1 MDVMSGKLLTREKE
15 HKPMAFNVLIVD
27 DSPSMRKVIR
37 RVLMLS
43 GFEVGECMEAG
54 DGLEALEVLDRAWMD
69 VVVTDINMPN
79 MNGEELL
86 ERLASDSMRSSIPV
100 LVVSTDRS
108 DDRLRRMMAL
118 GARGYV
124 TKPFVPETLGAAM
137 ANIMGE
143 PKNASSAF

>member
-1 MDVMSGKLLTREKE
+1 
-15 HKPMAFNVLIVD
+15 MAFNVLIVD

-43 GFEVGECMEAG
+43 GFDVGSCMEAG
-54 DGLEALEVLDRAWMD
+54 DGVEALEVLDREWMD
-69 VVVTDINMPN
+69 IVVTDINMPN

-86 ERLASDSMRSSIPV
+86 ERLSSDAMRSSIPV

-108 DDRLRRMMAL
+108 DERLKRMMAL

-124 TKPFVPETLGAAM
+124 TKPFVPETLGMAM
-137 ANIMGE
+137 AQIMGE
-143 PKNASSAF
+143 RKHASTSF

>member
-1 MDVMSGKLLTREKE
+1 
-15 HKPMAFNVLIVD
+15 MAFNVLIVD

-43 GFEVGECMEAG
+43 GFDVGSCMEAG
-54 DGLEALEVLDRAWMD
+54 DGIEALEVLDREWMD
-69 VVVTDINMPN
+69 IVVTDINMPN

-86 ERLASDSMRSSIPV
+86 ERLSSDAMRSSIPV

-108 DDRLRRMMAL
+108 DERLKRMMAL

-124 TKPFVPETLGAAM
+124 TKPFVPETLGTAM
-137 ANIMGE
+137 AQIMGE
-143 PKNASSAF
+143 RKHASTSF